1 MMSKKKCGII
11 VLLVAAILS
20 ALCMSACSKRGS
32 GNDDDGALGSVPQES
47 IVFTVDGDTAILS
60 WQAVTGAT
68 SYEVKI
74 GDFSFITSETSVNLR
89 EILGLTLPDG
99 DFDIIITAMDGSAS
113 SESTTFKA
121 NVAEAEELQDT
132 FILEPITTTVLKWK
146 PMKDIKSF
154 RVVDIDYNVTTV
166 TGTSYDMFDK
176 KIVLGVYPVESS
188 DKFDV
193 TKVKP
198 LDIKY
203 LEGNGTQDS
212 PYLIKKPF
220 DIRAIEYYESRYYNE
235 KQQNKNYYKIANDMD
250 YRQVNVLDSVSNMFT
265 LHKPFFGTLDGDG
278 KKLSNVSVHYDGGYW
293 ALFDFL
299 AQGST
304 VKNIVFD
311 SPEIEN
317 KLQVKDRPI
326 NATISTIDNWNYCTV
341 SGITLTNAKYTATGG
356 EVCGIVCHN

>member
-1 MMSKKKCGII
+1 MSKKKCGII

-220 DIRAIEYYESRYYNE
+220 DIRAIEYYESRY
-235 KQQNKNYYKIANDMD
+235 
-250 YRQVNVLDSVSNMFT
+250 
-265 LHKPFFGTLDGDG
+265 
-278 KKLSNVSVHYDGGYW
+278 
-293 ALFDFL
+293 
-299 AQGST
+299 
-304 VKNIVFD
+304 
-311 SPEIEN
+311 
-317 KLQVKDRPI
+317 
-326 NATISTIDNWNYCTV
+326 
-341 SGITLTNAKYTATGG
+341 
-356 EVCGIVCHN
+356 